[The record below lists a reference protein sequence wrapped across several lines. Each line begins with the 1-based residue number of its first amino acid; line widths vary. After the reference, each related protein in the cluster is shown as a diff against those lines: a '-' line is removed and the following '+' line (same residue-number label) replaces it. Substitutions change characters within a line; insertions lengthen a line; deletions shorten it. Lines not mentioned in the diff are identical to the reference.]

1 VSLALPAEARV
12 RLTVTDVMGRRIASL
27 VDGVLP
33 AGRHEVSW
41 SGVGDGG
48 AVRSGLYYMTLEV
61 SGRRI
66 VRSFVLT
73 R

>member
-1 VSLALPAEARV
+1 M
-12 RLTVTDVMGRRIASL
+12 VTDVMGRRIASL

-33 AGRHEVSW
+33 AGQHEVSW
-41 SGVGDGG
+41 SGVGDRGP
-48 AVRSGLYYMTLEV
+48 VRSGLYYMTLEV
-61 SGRRI
+61 SGQRI